1 MARAKQMAYELA
13 LPGPHTVL
21 RGELG
26 LVGLP
31 GLIFTPR
38 SGQDLPAIAFGHGW
52 IQPPGRYHGLLRH
65 LASHGIVVAAPAT
78 HTGPLGSHR
87 LFAADLLN
95 ALDISVRARLGDGQV
110 RVSANRLGL
119 AGHSFGGGSAVLAA
133 ATDSRIKAVAT
144 LAAAESRP
152 SAAEAARYCG
162 MPGLHL
168 TAANDLIAPAVANAA
183 IIARNWAG
191 PVQVRELAK
200 AGHLGFTEGRHWSQ
214 LLLPGK
220 GEHRT
225 QRMSRALLTA
235 FFLKHLT
242 GSSKYDDM
250 LESDIKGAAID
261 TEWIPAGQPRS
272 MKEPV

>member
-1 MARAKQMAYELA
+1 MARAKQLAYELA
-13 LPGPHTVL
+13 LPGPHSVL
-21 RGELG
+21 RGDLG

-38 SGQDLPAIAFGHGW
+38 SGQDLPAVSFGHGW
-52 IQPPGRYHGLLRH
+52 LQPPLRYHGLLRH
-65 LASHGIVVAAPAT
+65 LASHGIVMVAPST
-78 HTGPLGSHR
+78 HAGLLGSHR
-87 LFAADLLN
+87 LFAADLLT
-95 ALDISVRARLGDGQV
+95 ALDACVKVRLGEGQV
-110 RVSANRLGL
+110 RVSADRLGL

-133 ATDSRIKAVAT
+133 ATDPRVKAVGT
-144 LAAAESRP
+144 MAAAESRP
-152 SAAEAARYCG
+152 SAAEAARFCK

-168 TAANDLIAPAVANAA
+168 TAADDLVAPAVANAG

-191 PVQVRELAK
+191 PVQVRELSK

-220 GEHRT
+220 GERRT

-242 GSSKYDDM
+242 GTSKYDDL
-250 LESDIKGAAID
+250 LEDDVKGAAINTD
-261 TEWIPAGQPRS
+261 WLPAGVR
-272 MKEPV
+272 